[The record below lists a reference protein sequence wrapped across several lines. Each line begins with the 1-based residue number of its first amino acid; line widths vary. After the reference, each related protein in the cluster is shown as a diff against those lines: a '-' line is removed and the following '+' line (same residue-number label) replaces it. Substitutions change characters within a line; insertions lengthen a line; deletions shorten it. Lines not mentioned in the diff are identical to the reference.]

1 MVSKLNENWCFN
13 SNDHSAFS
21 SGSYSDN
28 KCDAN
33 VYSKNLFEDD
43 LQTTLS
49 IGLKTNGGMKA
60 RPATFH
66 IGFDDG
72 GATVSPTTY
81 LDQTITLNTLDRT
94 VSQSKNK
101 KYYSSLGGM
110 SVVGPHGN
118 NGRGV
123 TISPGVTRGNIN
135 RYGITDLKSGEPGYT
150 GFRLWHGEDKGLDL
164 PSEYTISLW
173 VKNPNSGPIILL
185 ATTKSRSTLVID
197 HLFACGRWD
206 FCHQL
211 IRSENKYKLGT
222 VKYTDLFGDGKEWIR
237 ITLVAKGEKTLVY
250 KFGELL
256 GDLPNAV
263 KGKLFYVGGGRTKYT
278 FGTLAEISYW

>member
-1 MVSKLNENWCFN
+1 LVSKLKEDWCFN

-66 IGFDDG
+66 IGFDNG

-81 LDQTITLNTLDRT
+81 LDQTITLNTMDRK
-94 VSQSKNK
+94 VVKSCK
-101 KYYSSLGGM
+101 KYYSSPGGT

-123 TISPGVTRGNIN
+123 TISPGESRPRTC
-135 RYGITDLKSGEPGYT
+135 KSTGGYT
-150 GFRLWHGEDKGLDL
+150 GYRLWQGEDRGLDL

-185 ATTKSRSTLVID
+185 ATTKSRSTFSLFD
-197 HLFACGRWD
+197 HLFACGRYD
-206 FCHQL
+206 FCHQF
-211 IRSENKYKLGT
+211 IRSEKSGQQYKLGT

-237 ITLVAKGEKTLVY
+237 ITLVAKNEKTLVY

-256 GDLPNAV
+256 GDLPVAV
-263 KGKLFYVGGGRTKYT
+263 SGYLFYVGSGRKEHI